1 MVEDSE
7 GGIASDS
14 HAILIRH
21 WPAFLFGAILAICI
35 LLWLLIPL
43 NPDQRFIQLL
53 QATLPNIV
61 AVVLTALIVY
71 VVLNRDVIRSSV
83 RLRAEGV
90 QPRKVIDNLE
100 ELETT
105 IHQLSEVVG
114 SRIAPSI
121 LRPRSSLPNIGELLE
136 GADDIGIVAA
146 SGLGLINRNYGLFRD
161 RLGAGTKMTIV
172 LLDPEAREAMTI
184 WDRLSNPPMSEAAHD
199 IRQGINLFKQ
209 LQQEHG
215 PRCVVLLTDVV
226 PPYSL
231 VCAFDSL
238 GGGRIQA
245 ENFLFREPPDKRPHV
260 LVASTEASP
269 WFSLYKSQ
277 YESHVRYAQTRVTTR
292 IAGPE
297 TP

>member
-1 MVEDSE
+1 MVEESE

-14 HAILIRH
+14 RAILIRH
-21 WPAFLFGAILAICI
+21 WPAFLFAAILLICI
-35 LLWLLIPL
+35 LLWLLVPS
-43 NPDQRFIQLL
+43 NPDERLIQLF

-83 RLRAEGV
+83 RFRAEGV
-90 QPRKVIDNLE
+90 QPRKVVDNLE
-100 ELETT
+100 ELDTK
-105 IHQLSEVVG
+105 ILQLSEIVG

-121 LRPRSSLPNIGELLE
+121 LRPRSSLPDIGELLE

-161 RLGAGTKMTIV
+161 RLGAGTKITVV
-172 LLDPEAREAMTI
+172 LLDPEAPEALTI

-209 LQQEHG
+209 LEQEYG

-231 VCAFDSL
+231 ICVFDSS

-245 ENFLFREPPDKRPHV
+245 ESFLFREPPDKRPHV

-269 WFSLYKSQ
+269 WFALYKSQ
-277 YESHVRYAQTRVTTR
+277 FESHVTYAQTRTSG
-292 IAGPE
+292 IAGPD